1 MKKSGFL
8 TFCCA
13 FVPGAGQMYQGYMK
27 RGLSLITFFC
37 LSIVFSAIFSYAAV
51 LCPIIWMYSFFDTF
65 NIRNGALMEPDHY
78 LLSEGKVQ
86 KIREVLYK
94 RPMVSGGLL
103 LLLGAWV
110 LFDAFVAPVLYEM
123 AVMAG
128 VRDLYYYTFYR
139 NLPTLV
145 IGVLVIYAGFRL
157 AFGKHTKSNHHTSDP
172 FEGGIYHE

>member
-27 RGLSLITFFC
+27 RGLSLISFFC
-37 LSIVFSAIFSYAAV
+37 IGIMISALFPYAA
-51 LCPIIWMYSFFDTF
+51 LLSPIVWMYSFFDTF
-65 NIRNGALMEPDHY
+65 NIRNGVLNEPDRY
-78 LLSEGKVQ
+78 LISEEKAK
-86 KIREVLYK
+86 KIRDALYK
-94 RPMVSGGLL
+94 RPALSGGVL

-110 LFDAFVAPVLYEM
+110 LFDAFIAPMLYQM

-145 IGVLVIYAGFRL
+145 IGVLVMYAGFRL
-157 AFGKHTKSNHHTSDP
+157 AFGKKKTSENQPSDP
-172 FEGGIYHE
+172 FQGGIYHE